1 MTWLRDTIAGRT
13 IVVLVLGLGSI
24 LALAQYLYQSHIER
38 EVTARNVESVVER
51 LLIMADTILSIEPEK
66 RDDSAHRMSGG
77 PLELHWGR
85 EPLATAGG
93 SLDEIAQRLRD
104 RLIEKSP
111 TLSSLGLVMGTSRSI
126 DLAHH
131 TAKGFDDQHTTLI
144 SLPLRDGSWLN
155 VTLARVQTTRA
166 VSPSVL
172 LSAMLGSFGI
182 VLVSV
187 LMGRWLTRPLEN
199 LAVGARRLFLTSENL
214 SLPETGTREVRTLAS
229 AINDLQRRIRRLVDD
244 RTQMLAAVSH
254 DLRSPLTRLR
264 LRVESVADH
273 VTRRSII
280 ADLDEMEAMI
290 DATLSF
296 LRDDMASEKVQQVD
310 VAAILETIADDA
322 TDAGH
327 QVVIE
332 APGGLVVSGR
342 HLALKRALTNLV
354 QNAVKYGGAAHV
366 TAKSDGTQISIAI
379 KDKGP
384 GIPSERLESV
394 FDPFYRLE
402 PSRGRGTGGHGLGLT
417 IARAVMRAHGGHLRL
432 ENLKPRGLQALVEL
446 PIGTSISE
454 PPADASR
461 A

>member
-38 EVTARNVESVVER
+38 DVTARSVDSVVER

-66 RDDSAHRMSGG
+66 RDVAAHRMSGG

-93 SLDEIAQRLRD
+93 NLDEVAIRLRD
-104 RLIEKSP
+104 RLIERLP
-111 TLSSLGLVMGTSRSI
+111 TLTALGLVIGTSRSV
-126 DLAHH
+126 DTAHH
-131 TAKGFDDQHTTLI
+131 QMAKGFDDQHTTLI
-144 SLPLRDGSWLN
+144 SLPLNDASWLN
-155 VTLARVQTTRA
+155 ITLARVQTTRA

-172 LSAMLGSFGI
+172 LSALLGGLGV
-182 VLVSV
+182 VLISY

-199 LAVGARRLFLTSENL
+199 LAYGARRLFLTTDNL
-214 SLPETGTREVRTLAS
+214 PLPEAGTREVRTLAS

-264 LRVESVADH
+264 LRIENVSDHAMKRSV
-273 VTRRSII
+273 I

-296 LRDDMASEKVQQVD
+296 LRDDMASETVQQVD
-310 VAAILETIADDA
+310 VAAILETLADDA
-322 TDAGH
+322 ADAG
-327 QVVIE
+327 QKVVID
-332 APGGLVVSGR
+332 APRSLVIAGR
-342 HLALKRALTNLV
+342 HLALKRALTNLL
-354 QNAVKYGGAAHV
+354 QNAVKYGGSAHV
-366 TAKSDGTQISIAI
+366 TAKLEGAKIRIAI
-379 KDKGP
+379 ADEGA
-384 GIPSERLESV
+384 GIPDDKLEAV
-394 FDPFYRLE
+394 FDPFYRLD

-417 IARAVMRAHGGHLRL
+417 IARSVMRAHGGDVKLH
-432 ENLKPRGLQALVEL
+432 NIQPRGFQAVIEL
-446 PIGTSISE
+446 PIVSAKSST
-454 PPADASR
+454 
-461 A
+461 